1 MEIYSEYYNNINN
14 NYNNNKNN
22 NNNSTFN
29 IYKNNININNN
40 NNNNTNNN
48 SISSSDSEND
58 DYSSPLSL
66 SSSSSLSSPSSSSP
80 SINNKKPNGVVQCNH
95 IGCESVYTHHTGLSR
110 HFRNFHKT
118 YCPNP
123 DICDG
128 CISKRKKESKKPVP
142 KVDCNHEACIKKLSK
157 KNIAKHHK
165 MLHPNCSVDCQECS
179 SAGVSILLKLN
190 RFLLDK
196 KISI

>member
-1 MEIYSEYYNNINN
+1 MEIYSEYYN
-14 NYNNNKNN
+14 
-22 NNNSTFN
+22 S
-29 IYKNNININNN
+29 INNN
-40 NNNNTNNN
+40 NNTFNIYNSSNNN
-48 SISSSDSEND
+48 HIYNFNGSSDSEID
-58 DYSSPLSL
+58 DTIDYNQNNFSSLSSPISSSLSL
-66 SSSSSLSSPSSSSP
+66 SSS
-80 SINNKKPNGVVQCNH
+80 NKKPIGLVQCNH

-110 HFRNFHKT
+110 HFRNFHKF

-123 DICDG
+123 DNCEG

-142 KVDCNHEACIKKLSK
+142 KVDCNHEGCIKKLSK

-196 KISI
+196 KLST

>member
-1 MEIYSEYYNNINN
+1 MEIYSEYYN
-14 NYNNNKNN
+14 
-22 NNNSTFN
+22 S
-29 IYKNNININNN
+29 INNN
-40 NNNNTNNN
+40 NNNNTFNIYNSSNN
-48 SISSSDSEND
+48 SHIYNFGASSGSSDSEID
-58 DYSSPLSL
+58 DNIDYNQNNNSSPISSSSS
-66 SSSSSLSSPSSSSP
+66 SSSSSLSSSSSY
-80 SINNKKPNGVVQCNH
+80 KKPNGLVQCNH

-110 HFRNFHKT
+110 HFRNFHKF

-123 DICDG
+123 DNCEG

-142 KVDCNHEACIKKLSK
+142 KVDCNHEGCIKKLSK

-196 KISI
+196 KLST

>member
-1 MEIYSEYYNNINN
+1 MEIYSQYYNNINN
-14 NYNNNKNN
+14 INN
-22 NNNSTFN
+22 NNNTFN
-29 IYKNNININNN
+29 NFKNNINNN
-40 NNNNTNNN
+40 NNI
-48 SISSSDSEND
+48 SIGGSSDSEND
-58 DYSSPLSL
+58 DNCSSPTSL
-66 SSSSSLSSPSSSSP
+66 SSSVSSSVSSSP
-80 SINNKKPNGVVQCNH
+80 SVSSLTINKKPNGLVQCNH

-118 YCPNP
+118 YCSNP

-196 KISI
+196 KIPI